1 MVVNA
6 LTPLVA
12 APRPNKPP
20 PVVAPNPRVAGI
32 AELANAAG
40 ANAAGKNFSSNTG
53 EGVFPSQVASSPT
66 FAPKLVASS
75 NIGPPIRQNS
85 TQILNMGGNGGSNQ
99 TSNSSQ
105 GGSRELSFS
114 STSGNG
120 SLLSE
125 GVFGLAN
132 A

>member
-1 MVVNA
+1 MKFLAGAITTLFVA
-6 LTPLVA
+6 LQGGVA
-12 APRPNKPP
+12 VQPGFA
-20 PVVAPNPRVAGI
+20 
-32 AELANAAG
+32 AAG
-40 ANAAGKNFSSNTG
+40 ANAGKNFSSNTG

-85 TQILNMGGNGGSNQ
+85 TQILNMGGNDGSNQ

-105 GGSRELSFS
+105 GGSREPSFS
-114 STSGNG
+114 STAGNG